1 MIFKL
6 LMLCCMRYFVTGCT
20 GFIGIHLC
28 RLLIAEGHE
37 VFGLVRNPQ
46 KIPHD
51 IKGKL
56 KEIKGGLELFRQDDL
71 RLPEVDVVIHLAAII
86 TSKRSSDYM
95 QINHEAVVHLLKTIN
110 AQSWKPKRFI
120 LASSLAAVGPNR
132 SNMALRE
139 SDIPQPIDPYGV
151 AKLKAE
157 QMLSEQSFPTTIF
170 RPPVVIGP
178 GDPAMLTVFKMVNA
192 HFAALPMGKP
202 QMLSFVYVEDLVQA
216 IYIMSQNHSTAR
228 KIYFV
233 TSEDVVTNR
242 EIVDRIAFEMKKKI
256 FILFIPKFVVKLI
269 MYLSTAVSVIF
280 RVKNIYDYRQYKQM
294 TTPSFVCTSGLL
306 SEETNW
312 KAKTS
317 FDEAI
322 RSCVEGY
329 KKLGWL

>member
-1 MIFKL
+1 
-6 LMLCCMRYFVTGCT
+6 MRYFVTGCT

-46 KIPHD
+46 KVPQD

-56 KEIKGGLELFRQDDL
+56 KEIKGGLEIFQQTDL

-86 TSKRSSDYM
+86 TSKHSSDYM
-95 QINHEAVVHLLKTIN
+95 QINHEAVVHLLDAIN
-110 AQSWKPKRFI
+110 TQSWKPKRLI

-132 SNMALRE
+132 DGNVLSE
-139 SDIPQPIDPYGV
+139 SDTPQPIDPYGV

-157 QMLSEQSFPTTIF
+157 QLLSGQPFPTTVF

-178 GDPAMLTVFKMVNA
+178 GDPAMLTVFKMVKS

-202 QMLSFVYVEDLVQA
+202 QLLSFVYVEDLVNA
-216 IYIMSQNHSTAR
+216 IYVMSQNHSTAR
-228 KIYFV
+228 KLYFV
-233 TSEDVVTNR
+233 TSEEVVTNR
-242 EIVDRIAFEMKKKI
+242 KIVDTIASEMKKKI
-256 FILFIPKFVVKLI
+256 FILFVPKFVVRLI
-269 MYLSTAVSVIF
+269 MYVSTAVSVVF
-280 RVKNIYDYRQYKQM
+280 RVPNFYDYRQYKQM
-294 TTPSFVCTSGLL
+294 TTPSFICTSRLL

-312 KAKTS
+312 RAKTS
-317 FDEAI
+317 FNEAI
-322 RSCVEGY
+322 RSCIEGY

>member
-1 MIFKL
+1 
-6 LMLCCMRYFVTGCT
+6 MRYFVTGCT

-46 KIPHD
+46 KIPQD
-51 IKGKL
+51 VKGKL
-56 KEIKGGLELFRQDDL
+56 KEIKGGLELFRQNNL
-71 RLPEVDVVIHLAAII
+71 QLPEVDVVIHLAAII

-95 QINHEAVVHLLKTIN
+95 QINHEAVVHLLNTIN

-132 SNMALRE
+132 NDAALCE
-139 SDIPQPIDPYGV
+139 SDSPQPVDPYGV

-157 QMLSEQSFPTTIF
+157 QLLSEQSFPATIF

-178 GDPAMLTVFKMVNA
+178 GDPAMLTVFKMVKA

-202 QMLSFVYVEDLVQA
+202 QLLSFIYIEDLVQA
-216 IYIMSQNHSTAR
+216 IYIMSQNLSADR
-228 KIYFV
+228 KLYFV
-233 TSEDVVTNR
+233 TSEEVVTNR
-242 EIVDRIAFEMKKKI
+242 QIVDRIAFEMKKKI
-256 FILFIPKFVVKLI
+256 FILLIPKFIVKLI
-269 MYLSTAVSVIF
+269 MYLSTALSVIF
-280 RVKNIYDYRQYKQM
+280 RVPNLYDYRQYKQM
-294 TTPSFVCTSGLL
+294 TTPSFVCTSRLL
-306 SEETNW
+306 SNETNW
-312 KAKTS
+312 KANTS
-317 FDEAI
+317 FNEAI